1 MNRVKLKEIS
11 SVPDVISNTSC
22 LIALD
27 NIGRLSLL
35 KDIYGKILITQEV
48 AEEFGHALPG
58 DWILVVEVA
67 NNEYCRILSS
77 FVDRGEAS
85 TIALALERPGS
96 LTILDDGKARKLADR
111 LDVNYT
117 GLLGVILKAKK
128 MVIVDSVGAI
138 LQELTSAGFRMGK
151 NVEQEVL
158 RLAGEK

>member
-1 MNRVKLKEIS
+1 MNRAKLKETS

-27 NIGRLSLL
+27 HIGRLSLL
-35 KDIYGKILITQEV
+35 KDVYGKILITKEV

-58 DWILVVEVA
+58 DWIKVVEVDNA
-67 NNEYCRILSS
+67 EYCRILSL

-85 TIALALERPGS
+85 TIALAIERTGS
-96 LTILDDGKARKLADR
+96 LTILDDGKARKLADS

-117 GLLGVILKAKK
+117 GLLGVVLKTKK
-128 MVIVDSVGAI
+128 MGIVDSVSAI

-158 RLAGEK
+158 RLAGEE